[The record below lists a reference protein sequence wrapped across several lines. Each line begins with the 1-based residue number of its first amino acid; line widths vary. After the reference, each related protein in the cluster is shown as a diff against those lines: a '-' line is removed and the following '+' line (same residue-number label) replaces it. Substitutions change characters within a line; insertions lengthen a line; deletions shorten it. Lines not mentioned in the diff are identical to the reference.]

1 VAALRRLRKK
11 KKKKRERERGGRG
24 EREREKERER
34 ERQKREKKLSNTQCF
49 DHSANR
55 GLLSSGTE
63 ISLEGRI
70 KETPEGESTAGP

>member
-1 VAALRRLRKK
+1 VAAVRRLRKK
-11 KKKKRERERGGRG
+11 KRER

-34 ERQKREKKLSNTQCF
+34 KKKRQKERKKLNNTQCF

>member
-11 KKKKRERERGGRG
+11 KK
-24 EREREKERER
+24 REKERER
-34 ERQKREKKLSNTQCF
+34 ETKREKKLNNTQCF